1 MSPRLIDRTNLN
13 FLLFD
18 WLGLEELLRRSAFA
32 EHSRDSIAAFL
43 DLAERLASEHF
54 LPHYKTSDQ
63 TEPRLTVDGVEALPE
78 IKAALQ
84 TFAEAGF
91 FAAPF
96 PADLDGMQVPEVV
109 QAASM
114 GEFMAANIATSAYAM
129 LTIANARLLVAY
141 GTKRQIETF
150 ARPQIAGETL
160 GTMCLSEPQAGSSLG
175 DIRTRALFEGDSP
188 WGERFRLFG
197 NRADPASGRRDDHRR
212 RCGAQR
218 DRQRSL
224 QTADT

>member
-150 ARPQIAGETL
+150 ARPQIAGENSWHHVPVGTTGRLVPRRYSHACAVRGGQPVGRTL
-160 GTMCLSEPQAGSSLG
+160 PVV
-175 DIRTRALFEGDSP
+175 
-188 WGERFRLFG
+188 
-197 NRADPASGRRDDHRR
+197 
-212 RCGAQR
+212 
-218 DRQRSL
+218 RQPG
-224 QTADT
+224 